1 MMTEPGIQQSQRSI
15 SPEIPSSKDSTQL
28 VSEILKRTNLLIQK
42 GELDRAQEEL
52 LYANRMA
59 KEQYKRSLLRAVQD
73 KLVTPQMPL
82 TPLPLA
88 PMDAMMATISSG
100 RQTQSVSPRE
110 IMQVSKAPSEEPQI
124 SPEEQIND
132 RSIEFKCYREALAK
146 AWSDGTLTQDEERH
160 LQELRAVL
168 EILDTEHKVFE
179 REIKQSCYKEA
190 LAKHLSNNPTA
201 LTDGKSIADLQ
212 KVFNISQEEHSKIQH
227 FFKQQKEYGRRDK
240 ILIIDDDVQFLN
252 MLATSMTEDGF
263 DVTAVTSSDEAYQH
277 IQQQIPDLILCDV
290 NLPNSTMNGFVLCE
304 KVQADKRLQNIPF
317 IFLTGLTD
325 EKLAITGK
333 ELGAD
338 DYLMKPIARNALL
351 STLHGRLKR
360 FRQLKGLP
368 SDPAPAFC

>member
-1 MMTEPGIQQSQRSI
+1 MMTEPSIQQSQKSI
-15 SPEIPSSKDSTQL
+15 SPDIPSHKESTQL
-28 VSEILKRTNLLIQK
+28 VSEILKRTNQLIQK

-52 LYANRMA
+52 LLANRMA
-59 KEQYKRSLLRAVQD
+59 KEQYKKSLLRSVQE
-73 KLVTPQMPL
+73 KLVAPQMPL

-88 PMDAMMATISSG
+88 PMDAMMATISSA
-100 RQTQSVSPRE
+100 RQIQNVSHRE
-110 IMQVSKAPSEEPQI
+110 TKQTTKYPSEKSQI
-124 SPEEQIND
+124 SSEEQIND
-132 RSIEFKCYREALAK
+132 RSIEFNCYREALAK
-146 AWSDGTLTQDEERH
+146 AWSDGTLTQDEKRH

-168 EILDTEHKVFE
+168 EILDAEHEMFE
-179 REIKQSCYKEA
+179 KEIKQSCYKEA

-201 LTDGKSIADLQ
+201 LTDEKSITELQ
-212 KVFNISQEEHSKIQH
+212 KIFNISQEEHLQIQH
-227 FFKQQKEYGRRDK
+227 FFKQQKEYDRRDK
-240 ILIIDDDVQFLN
+240 ILIIDDDVPFLN

-304 KVQADKRLQNIPF
+304 KVQENKKFQNIPF

-360 FRQLKGLP
+360 FRQLKGIS
-368 SDPAPAFC
+368 SDAIPAFC